1 MTKDITDLVRR
12 KSRICSD
19 RQVVK
24 PEFGFFVGRA
34 NVNMGG
40 LAFLHLNRRMLD
52 MNPSEEPSAL
62 IRSPNIRALRVDRAR
77 KPRPALRPAVSR
89 IDQPRAAW
97 DVKNDH
103 RPERKRA
110 PSSRASRARR

>member
-40 LAFLHLNRRMLD
+40 LASF
-52 MNPSEEPSAL
+52 
-62 IRSPNIRALRVDRAR
+62 I
-77 KPRPALRPAVSR
+77 
-89 IDQPRAAW
+89 
-97 DVKNDH
+97 
-103 RPERKRA
+103 
-110 PSSRASRARR
+110 